1 MKARQKFCELTGNL
15 SQTHQWRKLTSLI
28 SALILGISI
37 SACSNSTT
45 WKEEALQHDGSKIIV
60 ERSLKRGGPHE
71 VGSRGGSVYQSLTF
85 QMPVTLK
92 EIVWEDKR
100 SEDLN
105 TASFSPM
112 ALNVV
117 DNTAYVVASPAGCL
131 PYNKWGRP
139 NPPYVV
145 FKYQGQDW
153 SRIPLEKLPAEIKLP
168 NLNISSPDDKGKEI
182 GGVVSFQTIQRLN
195 AVSRMPQ
202 YLSIVREPVANFD
215 PSCSVMV
222 GDGKGRWDG
231 LGWFE
236 KQPNLEACENY
247 CKSAG
252 FDEKYCPCK
261 KLFEGK
267 KL

>member
-1 MKARQKFCELTGNL
+1 
-15 SQTHQWRKLTSLI
+15 
-28 SALILGISI
+28 LILGISI

-71 VGSRGGSVYQSLTF
+71 IGSRGGSVYQSLTF

-131 PYNKWGRP
+131 SYNKWGRP

-145 FKYQGQDW
+145 FKYKDQDW
-153 SRIPLEKLPAEIKLP
+153 SRIPLEQLPAAIKSP
-168 NLNISSPDDKGKEI
+168 NLIFSSPDDKAKEI

-202 YLSIVREPVANFD
+202 YLGIVREPITNVSEDCGNLVFYKG
-215 PSCSVMV
+215 MWV
-222 GDGKGRWDG
+222 GSGDSIGKRMMDSQS
-231 LGWFE
+231 
-236 KQPNLEACENY
+236 K
-247 CKSAG
+247 
-252 FDEKYCPCK
+252 
-261 KLFEGK
+261 
-267 KL
+267 